1 MFLNRT
7 AKINLLSS
15 LLAGKATAKQVADL
29 RQSQE
34 PIYLTLNLGDDENP
48 FEQDPDQPTYHI
60 EISDN
65 WKEVV
70 RYYKYPDGRIE
81 YRTN

>member
-1 MFLNRT
+1 MLLNRT
-7 AKINLLSS
+7 AKINLLTS

-34 PIYLTLNLGDDENP
+34 PIYLTLQLGDDEDP
-48 FEQDPDQPTYHI
+48 FEQDPDEPTFHI
-60 EISDN
+60 EVYADGTTKSYD
-65 WKEVV
+65 
-70 RYYKYPDGRIE
+70 RYPNGRIE